1 MTRRLRQFYVARNNG
16 REHHIPE
23 MLLQLLKNLICQ
35 TQTGIIHSQQ
45 EALYLK
51 RGAKTSL
58 DDADSID
65 KLRDALKCEILR
77 LNRDDD
83 GIGCRQGIDRIT
95 PSEGLQSIK
104 I

>member
-1 MTRRLRQFYVARNNG
+1 
-16 REHHIPE
+16 

-65 KLRDALKCEILR
+65 KLRDALSAKY
-77 LNRDDD
+77 
-83 GIGCRQGIDRIT
+83 
-95 PSEGLQSIK
+95 SA
-104 I
+104 